1 MSLWELSPRLS
12 AAWEGGE
19 DGEGSQEASALS
31 LLMRLPPYFFSLA
44 VLPRPSSPG
53 SRSLWLRV
61 L

>member
-31 LLMRLPPYFFSLA
+31 LLMRPPPCFFSLA
-44 VLPRPSSPG
+44 VLPRPRSPG
-53 SRSLWLRV
+53 G
-61 L
+61 